1 MWGLYTLWGV
11 FAPGFSQGTVHV
23 PCHHVTM
30 KNHRHV
36 EDTDIEKEEAH
47 RDVADGNSRYAVPV
61 GRQAG
66 YMGEVVQVPQDA
78 CAVLRATHQEAEGD

>member
-1 MWGLYTLWGV
+1 MV
-11 FAPGFSQGTVHV
+11 FAPGFSQATV
-23 PCHHVTM
+23 HHVTM

-61 GRQAG
+61 GGQAG

-78 CAVLRATHQEAEGD
+78 RAVLRATHQEAEGD